1 MKLEDLLDKQKI
13 AAIDSL
19 GMPTRKIIE
28 ELDKKDLEAALSLSN
43 IALFT
48 KSENAVIESAKTI
61 GKYDENVMWS
71 IAQGLSNIAE
81 NTEDKDAVIEAAKT
95 IGKYESYPASSI
107 AQGLEDIA
115 KNTNDKDK
123 IITVAKIMSLDE
135 ILNIRVKAGF
145 EELTHIAAYTGSKD
159 AVIEAAKTIG
169 KYESY
174 PAREIANELDNV
186 AKYTKDKDAVIEAA
200 KTISKYDLYFAYNI
214 SYGLD
219 SIARDTKD
227 KNAVIEAAKTI
238 GKYDENAM
246 WSIAQG
252 LGYVARHTKDK
263 DKIITAAKIMSLD
276 EILNV
281 GVKDGFGELTHI
293 AAYTGSKDA
302 VIEAA
307 KTISKYDSYFA
318 YNISYGLDSIARD
331 TKDKDAVI
339 EAAKTIGKYD
349 ENAARDITYR
359 LQDITVGSGEGVIA
373 TCRIINLIGADAL
386 DLLETKDFIDIGKRK
401 LDDLIYDKESFD
413 AVAAYMKSCFELPAP
428 NKINITNYKEIAS
441 RYLSEKY
448 GINKNLNTNQILM
461 LFSVDKNERKDL
473 AWFINDSNETGLKTY
488 SISTGET
495 KRLEVD
501 TKRLPYLSLI
511 AVTGSKDKTLDKEA
525 YQLISEIVGEKAVR
539 KARSE
544 FKSHY
549 RDKIKGIAAYVKEG
563 EVNKAINSLKAV
575 KNESIG
581 DVLECANYKN
591 AGFTKG
597 KAVLSAVESNNPLD
611 YDSRIQIAC
620 VYLPNDYHGGIYNY
634 CKDYYSEGNGKGFTL
649 VRYNLGGEAL
659 GSAICYMEKN
669 NFLVDSVEGHRTFRK
684 PQIFQAVY
692 QDLID
697 RAKEKGAKKIIFS
710 ENGINETPKEF
721 IEFLD
726 GLGLKGESVKMELD
740 TEGYLEAEKYMV
752 KGYSV
757 NLN

>member
-95 IGKYESYPASSI
+95 IGKYESYPARSI
-107 AQGLEDIA
+107 AQGLGYVTKSI
-115 KNTNDKDK
+115 KDKDK

-135 ILNIRVKAGF
+135 ILNIRVKDGF
-145 EELTHIAAYTGSKD
+145 GELTHIAAYTGSKD
-159 AVIEAAKTIG
+159 AVIEAAKTI
-169 KYESY
+169 S
-174 PAREIANELDNV
+174 
-186 AKYTKDKDAVIEAA
+186 
-200 KTISKYDLYFAYNI
+200 
-214 SYGLD
+214 
-219 SIARDTKD
+219 
-227 KNAVIEAAKTI
+227 
-238 GKYDENAM
+238 KYDENAM

-263 DKIITAAKIMSLD
+263 DKIITAAKIMYLD

-293 AAYTGSKDA
+293 ATYTGSKDA
-302 VIEAA
+302 VIEAT

-721 IEFLD
+721 IEFLG

>member
-95 IGKYESYPASSI
+95 IGKYESYPARSI

-123 IITVAKIMSLDE
+123 IITV
-135 ILNIRVKAGF
+135 
-145 EELTHIAAYTGSKD
+145 
-159 AVIEAAKTIG
+159 
-169 KYESY
+169 
-174 PAREIANELDNV
+174 
-186 AKYTKDKDAVIEAA
+186 
-200 KTISKYDLYFAYNI
+200 
-214 SYGLD
+214 
-219 SIARDTKD
+219 
-227 KNAVIEAAKTI
+227 
-238 GKYDENAM
+238 
-246 WSIAQG
+246 
-252 LGYVARHTKDK
+252 
-263 DKIITAAKIMSLD
+263 AKIMSLD

-339 EAAKTIGKYD
+339 EAAKTIGRYD

-359 LQDITVGSGEGVIA
+359 LEDITVGSGEGVIA

-488 SISTGET
+488 SISTRET

-511 AVTGSKDKTLDKEA
+511 AVMGSKDKTLDKEA

-721 IEFLD
+721 IEFLG